1 MHGFPTVDPIYS
13 IDNYRYDL
21 PPESIAQY
29 PAEPRDS
36 CRLLVMDRQT
46 GSLQD
51 RVFNEIKHLLVSG
64 DTLVLNQTKVIPA
77 RLIGVKDTGARIE
90 ILLLGQEEGL
100 WEALVKPARRM
111 KVGSIVRFPGFPD
124 VRAEVVAV
132 LEGNGC
138 RQLRFHD
145 CPDINSF
152 LELAGQVPL
161 PPYID
166 RHAEPDDLVR
176 YQTVYAREP
185 GSAAAPTAGL
195 HFTAGLLEEIKARGI
210 EVVTLVLHVGLG
222 TFRPVS
228 SPDIRQHRMHFEK
241 YYVSP
246 DTAGI
251 LNRNRARGGRIVAV
265 GTTVVRTL
273 ESVYSDQAGFC
284 SGSGQTDMF
293 IYPGY
298 RFKAIDGLITN
309 FHLPCSS
316 LLMLVGAFGG
326 LDNTMAAYRHA
337 VETGYRFF
345 SYGDAMFITAT

>member
-1 MHGFPTVDPIYS
+1 MHILPDADPIYS
-13 IDNYRYDL
+13 LDTYQYDL
-21 PPESIAQY
+21 PPELIAQY
-29 PAEPRDS
+29 PADPRDS
-36 CRLLVMDRQT
+36 SRLLVMDRQT
-46 GSLQD
+46 GRLQD
-51 RVFNEIKHLLVSG
+51 RIFNEIKHLLGSG

-77 RLIGVKDTGARIE
+77 RLSGVKDTGARIE
-90 ILLLGQEEGL
+90 ILLLGQKEGG

-111 KVGSIVRFPGFPD
+111 KVGSIVRFPGCAD
-124 VRAEVVAV
+124 VKAEVEAV

-138 RQLRFHD
+138 RRLKFHD
-145 CPDINSF
+145 CPDMTSF
-152 LELAGQVPL
+152 LEQAGQVPL

-166 RHAEPDDLVR
+166 RRAEPNDRVR
-176 YQTVYAREP
+176 YQTVYACEP

-228 SPDIRQHRMHFEK
+228 SSDIRQHRMHSES

-246 DTAGI
+246 ATAAI
-251 LNRNRARGGRIVAV
+251 LNRKRAGGGRIVAV

-273 ESVYSDQAGFC
+273 ESVYSEQAGFS

-326 LDNTMAAYRHA
+326 LDNTLAAYRHA
-337 VETGYRFF
+337 VAAGYRFF

>member
-1 MHGFPTVDPIYS
+1 MNDFPVTDSIYS
-13 IDNYRYDL
+13 IDTYRYDL
-21 PPESIAQY
+21 PPEMIAQY

-36 CRLLVMDRQT
+36 SRLLVLDRNT
-46 GSLQD
+46 GRLQD
-51 RVFNEIKHLLVSG
+51 RVFNEVKYLLAAG
-64 DTLVLNQTKVIPA
+64 DILVLNRTRVIPA
-77 RLIGVKDTGARIE
+77 RLWGVKDTGAHIE
-90 ILLLGQEEGL
+90 ILLLARKEGC

-111 KVGSIVRFPGFPD
+111 KVGSIVRFPGFED
-124 VRAEVVAV
+124 VAAEVEAV

-138 RQLRFHD
+138 RLLRFHN
-145 CPDINSF
+145 CPDMTSF
-152 LELAGQVPL
+152 LEQAGQVPL

-166 RHAEPDDLVR
+166 RPAEPDDLVN

-195 HFTAGLLEEIKARGI
+195 HFTAGLLEEIRARGVQI
-210 EVVTLVLHVGLG
+210 VTVVLHVGLG

-228 SPDIRQHRMHFEK
+228 SQDIREHRMHCES

-246 DTAGI
+246 ETSAI
-251 LNRNRARGGRIVAV
+251 LNKNRAGGARIVAV

-273 ESVYSDQAGFC
+273 ESVYNAEAGFR

-309 FHLPCSS
+309 FHLPGSS

-326 LDNTMAAYRHA
+326 LDNTLAAYRHA
-337 VETGYRFF
+337 VEGGYRFF
-345 SYGDAMFITAT
+345 SYGDAMLII

>member
-1 MHGFPTVDPIYS
+1 MHIFPDADPIYS
-13 IDNYRYDL
+13 LDTYRYDL
-21 PPESIAQY
+21 PPQLIAQY
-29 PAEPRDS
+29 PADTRDS
-36 CRLLVMDRQT
+36 SRLLVMDRQT

-51 RVFNEIKHLLVSG
+51 RIFNEIKHLLVSG

-77 RLIGVKDTGARIE
+77 RLIGVKDTGARVE
-90 ILLLGQEEGL
+90 ILLLGQKEGG

-111 KVGSIVRFPGFPD
+111 KVGSIVRFPGCAD
-124 VRAEVVAV
+124 VKAEVEAV

-138 RQLRFHD
+138 RRLKFHN
-145 CPDINSF
+145 CPDMTSF
-152 LELAGQVPL
+152 LEQAGQVPL

-166 RHAEPDDLVR
+166 RRAEPDDRVR
-176 YQTVYAREP
+176 YQTVYACEP

-228 SPDIRQHRMHFEK
+228 SPDIRQHRMHLES

-246 DTAGI
+246 AAAAI
-251 LNRNRARGGRIVAV
+251 LNRNRAEGGRIVAV

-273 ESVYSDQAGFC
+273 ESVYSEQAGFS

-326 LDNTMAAYRHA
+326 LDNTFAAYRHA
-337 VETGYRFF
+337 VAAGYRFF